1 MKYRIEIFRYERSFF
16 KSNFSQKAG
25 DSDITT
31 EDLEKSILQHFD
43 QIRDLKRKGN
53 QRIEAD
59 DVESRDDNRSRYNR
73 FTDRL
78 RFVIDSKFKK
88 LLIFFSDRLR
98 AIIEDQYNQFNISE
112 Q

>member
-1 MKYRIEIFRYERSFF
+1 MKCLIESFRYQRSFF
-16 KSNFSQKAG
+16 KTNFSQKAV

-43 QIRDLKRKGN
+43 QIRDLKRKGK

-59 DVESRDDNRSRYNR
+59 DVESREDNRSRYNR

-78 RFVIDSKFKK
+78 RFVID
-88 LLIFFSDRLR
+88 
-98 AIIEDQYNQFNISE
+98 
-112 Q
+112 